1 MVCTFGCVRP
11 SARRTL
17 GNSGRVSQMT
27 ADKPLSARLN
37 AAFEGCYEASRA
49 SALSGVPKSTV
60 YLWARNG
67 LVTPSVS
74 PTRVKLWSYADLM
87 ALRIVYWLRHPK
99 SKSGG
104 EVPASPMTRVRGALA
119 ELDERGFDIWDDS
132 SGDLSSQLRVDA
144 SGTIWLDVDGVPVYE
159 GRAALPG
166 LLDLLGPFDLADRN
180 GPDLRRPR
188 PNLRIVPGRVSG
200 EPHLARSRITTL
212 SAAALYRN
220 LGDFD
225 AAAELYPGFGV
236 EAFRD
241 AVDFE
246 RSLAA

>member
-1 MVCTFGCVRP
+1 MI
-11 SARRTL
+11 SHA
-17 GNSGRVSQMT
+17 
-27 ADKPLSARLN
+27 PLSARLN
-37 AAFEGCYEASRA
+37 AAFEGCYEAARA
-49 SALSGVPKSTV
+49 SALSGVPQSTV

-99 SKSGG
+99 SESGT
-104 EVPASPMTRVRGALA
+104 VPASPMPRVRQALA
-119 ELDERGFDIWDDS
+119 ELNERGLDIWDDND
-132 SGDLSSQLRVDA
+132 GNLSSPLRVDV
-144 SGTIWLDVDGVPVYE
+144 SGKIWLDVEGVAIHE
-159 GRAALPG
+159 GQAALPG
-166 LLDLLGPFDLADRN
+166 SLDLLGPFDLADRN
-180 GPDLRRPR
+180 GPDLIRPR

-212 SAAALYRN
+212 SAAALYQN
-220 LGDFD
+220 LGDL
-225 AAAELYPGFGV
+225 AAVAELYPGFSV

>member
-1 MVCTFGCVRP
+1 
-11 SARRTL
+11 
-17 GNSGRVSQMT
+17 
-27 ADKPLSARLN
+27 
-37 AAFEGCYEASRA
+37 
-49 SALSGVPKSTV
+49 
-60 YLWARNG
+60 
-67 LVTPSVS
+67 
-74 PTRVKLWSYADLM
+74 M

-104 EVPASPMTRVRGALA
+104 EVPASPTARVRGALT
-119 ELDERGFDIWDDS
+119 ELDERGLDIWGDS
-132 SGDLSSQLRVDA
+132 SGDLSSPLRVDV
-144 SGTIWLDVDGVPVYE
+144 SGKIWLDVDGVPVYE

-166 LLDLLGPFDLADRN
+166 SLDLLGPFDLADRN

-200 EPHLARSRITTL
+200 ESHLARSRITTL

-220 LGDFD
+220 LGDL
-225 AAAELYPGFGV
+225 AAVAALYPGFGV

-241 AVDFE
+241 AVEFE

>member
-1 MVCTFGCVRP
+1 
-11 SARRTL
+11 
-17 GNSGRVSQMT
+17 MT
-27 ADKPLSARLN
+27 ADRPLSARLN

-49 SALSGVPKSTV
+49 SALSGVPQSTV

-104 EVPASPMTRVRGALA
+104 EVPASPMTRVRGVLA
-119 ELDERGFDIWDDS
+119 ELDERGLDIWDDS

-144 SGTIWLDVDGVPVYE
+144 SGTIWLDLDGIPLHE
-159 GRAALPG
+159 GQALLPG
-166 LLDLLGPFDLADRN
+166 SLDLLGPFDLADRN
-180 GPDLRRPR
+180 GPDLIRPR

-200 EPHLARSRITTL
+200 EPHLAGSRITTL
-212 SAAALYRN
+212 SAAALYQN
-220 LGDFD
+220 LGDL
-225 AAAELYPGFGV
+225 AAVAELYPGFSV
-236 EAFRD
+236 EVFRD
-241 AVDFE
+241 AVEFE

>member
-1 MVCTFGCVRP
+1 MRP
-11 SARRTL
+11 LAL
-17 GNSGRVSQMT
+17 L
-27 ADKPLSARLN
+27 P
-37 AAFEGCYEASRA
+37 
-49 SALSGVPKSTV
+49 LSGVPQSTV

-87 ALRIVYWLRHPK
+87 ALRIVYWLRHRK
-99 SKSGG
+99 YRSGG
-104 EVPASPMTRVRGALA
+104 EVPASPITCVRDALA
-119 ELDERGFDIWDDS
+119 ELDERVLDIWDDS
-132 SGDLSSQLRVDA
+132 SGDLSSPLRVDV
-144 SGTIWLDVDGVPVYE
+144 SGQIWSDVDGVPVYE
-159 GRAALPG
+159 GQAALPG
-166 LLDLLGPFDLADRN
+166 SLDLLGPFDLADRN

-200 EPHLARSRITTL
+200 EPHLARSHITTL

-225 AAAELYPGFGV
+225 AVAELYPGFGV
-236 EAFRD
+236 EAFKD
-241 AVDFE
+241 AVEFE

>member
-1 MVCTFGCVRP
+1 MISR
-11 SARRTL
+11 A
-17 GNSGRVSQMT
+17 
-27 ADKPLSARLN
+27 PLSARFN

-49 SALSGVPKSTV
+49 SALSGVPQSTV

-74 PTRVKLWSYADLM
+74 PIRVKLWSYADLM
-87 ALRIVYWLRHPK
+87 ALRILYWLRHPK

-104 EVPASPMTRVRGALA
+104 EVPASPMTRVREALV
-119 ELDERGFDIWDDS
+119 ELDERGLDIWNDS
-132 SGDLSSQLRVDA
+132 SGDLNSPLRVDA
-144 SGTIWLDVDGVPVYE
+144 SGKIWLEVDGVPISE
-159 GRAALPG
+159 GQGALPG

-180 GPDLRRPR
+180 GPDLIRPR

-200 EPHLARSRITTL
+200 EPHLARSRISTL

-220 LGDFD
+220 LGDID
-225 AAAELYPGFGV
+225 AVAKLYPGFSV

-241 AVDFE
+241 AVEFE

>member
-1 MVCTFGCVRP
+1 MIAQAPF
-11 SARRTL
+11 
-17 GNSGRVSQMT
+17 
-27 ADKPLSARLN
+27 SARLN

-49 SALSGVPKSTV
+49 SALSGVPQSTV

-67 LVTPSVS
+67 LVTPAVS

-87 ALRIVYWLRHPK
+87 ALRILYWLRHPK

-104 EVPASPMTRVRGALA
+104 EVPASLMTRVREAFA

-132 SGDLSSQLRVDA
+132 SGDLSSPLRVDV
-144 SGTIWLDVDGVPVYE
+144 SGKIWLDVDGVPVYE
-159 GRAALPG
+159 DQAALPG
-166 LLDLLGPFDLADRN
+166 SLDLLEPFDLADRN

-200 EPHLARSRITTL
+200 EPHLASSRITTL
-212 SAAALYRN
+212 SAAASYRN

-225 AAAELYPGFGV
+225 AMAELYPGFSV

>member
-11 SARRTL
+11 YAQQPV

-67 LVTPSVS
+67 LVSPSVS

-119 ELDERGFDIWDDS
+119 GLDERGLGHLGRQQRRLKFAAS
-132 SGDLSSQLRVDA
+132 CRCLRQ
-144 SGTIWLDVDGVPVYE
+144 
-159 GRAALPG
+159 
-166 LLDLLGPFDLADRN
+166 DLA
-180 GPDLRRPR
+180 GCGRRPC
-188 PNLRIVPGRVSG
+188 LRGPS
-200 EPHLARSRITTL
+200 RSAGI
-212 SAAALYRN
+212 A
-220 LGDFD
+220 
-225 AAAELYPGFGV
+225 
-236 EAFRD
+236 
-241 AVDFE
+241 
-246 RSLAA
+246 